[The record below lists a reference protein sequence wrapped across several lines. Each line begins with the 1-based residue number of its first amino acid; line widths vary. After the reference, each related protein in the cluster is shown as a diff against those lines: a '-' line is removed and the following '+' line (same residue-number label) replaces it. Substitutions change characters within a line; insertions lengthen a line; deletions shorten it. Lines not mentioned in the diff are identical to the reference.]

1 MAKAE
6 AKKTLQQFDQDLK
19 QLNMSGQWVYEG
31 LLTACIGGPKPKGDP
46 FIWPWKVVHE
56 KLLEACD
63 VLEESFTARRSLL
76 FNNPGV
82 ITGGT
87 THTLLM
93 GIQMIKPGEVAWA
106 HRHTL
111 AAIRFVIK
119 GDGKMFTVVD
129 GEKCPMEPNDLI
141 LTPQWTWHDH
151 QNPTTEN
158 SVWVDVLDVP
168 FLLGLNQPFYEPYPG
183 NKVQGVR
190 DKLSEHLQRRA
201 GWLRPTWENTKQQ
214 NLPLRYAWKDIE
226 PQLRALADSAGTPYD
241 GVALEYVNPMTGGS
255 TLATL
260 SCWIQLLR
268 PGEHTKKHRHT
279 SSAVY
284 FVVAGEGTTIVD
296 GKVMQWAEHDS
307 FAVPNWAWH
316 EHVNRSHSKE
326 ALLFTVNDT
335 PIVRAFNLYREEPE
349 DSLHTVPPP
358 QVPALVPRA
367 NQS

>member
-6 AKKTLQQFDQDLK
+6 TKKTLLQFDEELK
-19 QLNMSGQWVYEG
+19 HQHISGQWLYEG
-31 LLTACIGGPKPKGDP
+31 LLTECIGGPKPRGEP
-46 FIWPWKVVHE
+46 FIWPWKTVHE

-76 FNNPGV
+76 FNNPGLP
-82 ITGGT
+82 TGGT

-93 GIQMIKPGEVAWA
+93 GIQMIKPGEIAWA

-111 AAIRFVIK
+111 SAIRFVVK
-119 GDGKMFTVVD
+119 GDGKVFTVVD

-151 QNPTTEN
+151 QNPTKE
-158 SVWVDVLDVP
+158 SAVWVDVLDVP

-183 NKVQGVR
+183 NKVQAVR
-190 DKLSEHLQRRA
+190 EKSSDHLQHRT
-201 GWLRPTWENTKQQ
+201 GWVRPSWEDTKQR
-214 NLPLRYAWKDIE
+214 NIPLRYRWKDIA
-226 PQLRALADSAGTPYD
+226 PQLRVLADSPGSLYD
-241 GVALEYVNPMTGGS
+241 GVALEYVNPITGGP

-268 PGEHTKKHRHT
+268 PGERTKKHRHT

-284 FVVAGEGTTIVD
+284 FVVGGNGTTIVNEKAMD
-296 GKVMQWAEHDS
+296 WTKHDS

-316 EHVNRSHSKE
+316 EHANRSKTEE
-326 ALLFTVNDT
+326 AILFSVNDT
-335 PIVRAFNLYREEPE
+335 PIVRAFHLYREEPE
-349 DSLHTVPPP
+349 DSLHTMQTP
-358 QVPALVPRA
+358 QVPAVK
-367 NQS
+367 N

>member
-6 AKKTLQQFDQDLK
+6 TKKSLQQFDEELK
-19 QLNMSGQWVYEG
+19 RQHISGQWLYEG
-31 LLTACIGGPKPKGDP
+31 LLTACIGGPKPRGEA
-46 FIWPWKVVHE
+46 FIWPWKTVHE

-76 FNNPGV
+76 FNNPGLP
-82 ITGGT
+82 TGGT

-111 AAIRFVIK
+111 AAIRFVVK
-119 GDGKMFTVVD
+119 GDGKVFTVVD

-151 QNPTTEN
+151 QNPTGE
-158 SVWVDVLDVP
+158 SAVWVDVLDVP

-183 NKVQGVR
+183 DKVQAIR
-190 DKLSEHLQRRA
+190 EKLSEHLQQRA
-201 GWLRPTWENTKQQ
+201 GWVRPSWEDTKQQ
-214 NLPLRYAWKDIE
+214 NIPLRYRWKDVE
-226 PQLRALADSAGTPYD
+226 PQLRALADNPGSVYD
-241 GVALEYVNPMTGGS
+241 GVSLEYINPITGGP

-268 PGEHTKKHRHT
+268 PGERTKKHRHT
-279 SSAVY
+279 SSTVY
-284 FVVAGEGTTIVD
+284 FVVGGEGTTIVGNKAMD
-296 GKVMQWAEHDS
+296 WTKHDS

-316 EHVNRSHSKE
+316 EHANRSKTEE
-326 ALLFTVNDT
+326 AILFSVNDT
-335 PIVRAFNLYREEPE
+335 PIVRAFDLYREEPE
-349 DSLHTVPPP
+349 DSLHTMAPP
-358 QVPALVPRA
+358 QVPAIEK
-367 NQS
+367 